1 MSLSLNRACLTGYLS
16 TDVELKYTPADKP
29 YARFSLATSE
39 TYNGKVQTDF
49 HRIVAWG
56 KSAEACAKYL
66 VKGQLVAVEGKIK
79 YSSYEKQGRK
89 VYTTDIVADKVSFGP
104 PKEGAAPAAAP
115 GDDIPW

>member
-1 MSLSLNRACLTGYLS
+1 MTGYLS

-56 KSAEACAKYL
+56 KSGEACAKYL

-79 YSSYEKQGRK
+79 YSSYEKDGRK
-89 VYTTDIVADKVSFGP
+89 VYATDIVADKVSFGP
-104 PKEGAAPAAAP
+104 PKEGAAAAAAP